1 MSSLISKS
9 PASLL
14 KMFLLQQTNLKLHGT
29 QGDLPNRLVCEN
41 QKSTVLA
48 PLLTTVIDVK
58 LLFEN

>member
-29 QGDLPNRLVCEN
+29 QGDLPNRLVWEN